1 MSLLFIAWEVVTK
14 QLGER
19 KQSHVNQKEVK
30 VSLFEDDMLFYIE
43 CHEDSTKKPLELI
56 RNSVKLQ
63 DTKSAYKNPIFS
75 VYRQLINPQSTLRKQ
90 QKVKYLE
97 IILSK
102 EVKDIYTEN

>member
-1 MSLLFIAWEVVTK
+1 M
-14 QLGER
+14 
-19 KQSHVNQKEVK
+19 
-30 VSLFEDDMLFYIE
+30 
-43 CHEDSTKKPLELI
+43 
-56 RNSVKLQ
+56 NSVKLQ